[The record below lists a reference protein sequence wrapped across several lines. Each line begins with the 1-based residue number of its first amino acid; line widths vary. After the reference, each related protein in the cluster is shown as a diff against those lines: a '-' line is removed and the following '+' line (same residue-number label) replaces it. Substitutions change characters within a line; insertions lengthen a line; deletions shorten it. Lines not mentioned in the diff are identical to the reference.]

1 MDQGMNADRIREL
14 MATNDME
21 AFGKAQYEL
30 SADDIVLEYP
40 QSGERF
46 VGRDKIAEM
55 NQGYGESTGT
65 SPSMELDRVLE
76 PGKAW
81 IIEGS
86 IDYGDGVPWRAISIL
101 ETNDQGRIVRQRDY
115 FASPFE
121 APEWRARFTDRVA
134 T

>member
-1 MDQGMNADRIREL
+1 MDQGMNADRIREA
-14 MATNDME
+14 MASDDMTTF
-21 AFGKAQYEL
+21 ARQQYDL
-30 SADDIVLEYP
+30 SAEDVVLEYP

-46 VGRDKIAEM
+46 VGRDKIRDM

-65 SPSMELDRVLE
+65 APSMKLDRVLE

-101 ETNDQGRIVRQRDY
+101 ETNDEGKIVHQRDY

-121 APEWRARFTDRVA
+121 APEWRARFTDTVA